1 MANDAALI
9 EEAGNLYVREGRSLE
24 HVAGET
30 GVPPGTI
37 RRWSVQYDW
46 KRRRSRYLQQSNDL
60 DAYVEKIKLRLAEEL
75 LQDAFDPQRIYGLAR
90 GLAVLK
96 PSAQLEMKKVDQA
109 EKEASSLSPEEQR
122 AVIREAIEADYGI
135 SRQ

>member
-24 HVAGET
+24 QVAGET

-46 KRRRSRYLQQSNDL
+46 KRRRSRYLQQANDL

-75 LQDAFDPQRIYGLAR
+75 LQEQFDPQRIYGLAR

-122 AVIREAIEADYGI
+122 EVIREAIEADYGI